1 MGLLLVVS
9 LVIVGIIN
17 LGLGLVVMFGS
28 EKRTLRQVLFS
39 VFSVCVFL
47 WAVGLAMFL
56 STNST
61 ILATL
66 WATIYYIAAAIIG
79 YTLLAFALTFTQNAN
94 MRFWL
99 WVLFLPLGGII
110 WLALEPG
117 ALIEGVRIFSGSN
130 AGNEVVLGFWSY
142 NIYSVYFLIYMY
154 SALGIVARL
163 MFRRG
168 TDKELKLQLGYI
180 LTGLTLAGTF
190 GVFFNLIL
198 PLFGNYQ
205 LIWVG
210 PLFSVLLVGFI
221 FAAIVR
227 HRLFDI
233 RVVIARTTAYLLL
246 LITMALVYGLAV
258 FSISTVLFDGQRI
271 SMEQNLLYI
280 VLAVFLAFTF
290 QPLKT
295 FFDHVTERIFFRHE
309 YNPQDVLN
317 ELGNTIADEINLAK
331 IADDALSI
339 LTKALKPEFAVMVLL
354 PIGEKK
360 HADPQKFVQGEVPDG
375 INALLNDG
383 LTKALKNS
391 PEQIITTQD
400 MTSQPNL
407 QTELRQGEIGLAIRL
422 ETSRELI
429 GYLLF
434 GDKQS
439 GLPYTSKDRR
449 MLGTVGDEL
458 GLAIQ
463 NALRFDEIEHFNST
477 LKQQVADAT
486 EELRESNRQL
496 KALDIVKDEFISM
509 ASHQLRTPLTS
520 IKGYISMLLDGDAGK
535 VSPEQHKFLEEAF
548 ISSQR
553 MVYLVGDFLN
563 VSRIQTGKFVLEIR
577 PTNLAEVVA
586 DEVERL
592 QMTANHRGVTI
603 EYNKPA
609 NFPTIQIDEEKTR
622 QVIMNFI
629 DNAVFYSRP
638 GGQIKVELI
647 AQPHQIRFTVT
658 DHGIGVPESEKG
670 KLFTKFF
677 RATNARRIRPDG
689 TGIGLFLAKKVVNIQ
704 GGQVIGE
711 TQENIGSTFGF
722 SLPLKPKI
730 DPSVTVSSVAV

>member
-9 LVIVGIIN
+9 LVVVGIIN
-17 LGLGLVVMFGS
+17 LGLGLVIMFGS

-56 STNST
+56 ATSSAYV
-61 ILATL
+61 ATL
-66 WATIYYIAAAIIG
+66 WATIYYIAAAVIG
-79 YTLLAFALTFTQNAN
+79 YTLLTFGLTFIPNLK

-99 WVLFLPLGGII
+99 WFLLLPLLGII
-110 WLALEPG
+110 WLTLEPG
-117 ALIEGVRIFSGSN
+117 VLIESVKINSGN
-130 AGNEVVLGFWSY
+130 NGNEVMLGTVPY
-142 NIYSVYFLIYMY
+142 NAYTVYFLAYMY
-154 SALGIVARL
+154 GALTVVGRL
-163 MFRRG
+163 LFKRG
-168 TDKELKLQLGYI
+168 VDKELKLQLGYI
-180 LTGLTLAGTF
+180 FTGLVMAGTF
-190 GVFFNLIL
+190 GVFFNLLL
-198 PLFGNYQ
+198 PFFGNYQ

-233 RVVIARTTAYLLL
+233 RLVIARTMAYLLL
-246 LITMALVYGLAV
+246 LVTMALVYGLAV
-258 FSISTVLFDGQRI
+258 FSISTFVLGNQQI
-271 SMEQNLLYI
+271 TMEQNLLYI
-280 VLAVFLAFTF
+280 MLAVFLAFTF

-295 FFDHVTERIFFRHE
+295 FFDNITERIFFRHE
-309 YNPQDVLN
+309 YNPQDVLIA
-317 ELGNTIADEINLAK
+317 LGNVIADEINLAK
-331 IADDALSI
+331 ISDSALDLLS
-339 LTKALKPEFAVMVLL
+339 KALKPEFAVMFLL
-354 PIGEKK
+354 SHGTKNRS
-360 HADPQKFVQGEVPDG
+360 PQQFEVGKVPES
-375 INALLNDG
+375 IKSLLNDG
-383 LTKALKNS
+383 LTSALKRS
-391 PEQIITTQD
+391 PEQILTIQD
-400 MTSQPNL
+400 MIGQTDL
-407 QTELRQGEIGLAIRL
+407 QDKLLADKIGLTIRL
-422 ETSRELI
+422 QTSREFV

-434 GDKQS
+434 GNKQN
-439 GLPYTSKDRR
+439 GLPFNGKDRR
-449 MLGTVGDEL
+449 MLATVGDEL

-486 EELRESNRQL
+486 VELRESNKQL

-535 VSPEQHKFLEEAF
+535 ISPEQHKFLEEAF

-563 VSRIQTGKFVLEIR
+563 VSRIQTGKFVLETR

-592 QMTANHRGVTI
+592 QMTAQHREVTI
-603 EYNKPA
+603 EYTKPA
-609 NFPTIQIDEEKTR
+609 NFPTLNIDEEKTR

-629 DNAVFYSRP
+629 DNAVFYSRQ
-638 GGQIKVELI
+638 GGQIKIELV
-647 AQPHQIRFTVT
+647 AQPHQVRFTVT
-658 DHGIGVPESEKG
+658 DHGIGVPDSEKG

-711 TQENIGSTFGF
+711 TEENVGSTFGF
-722 SLPLKPKI
+722 SLPLNSKP
-730 DPSVTVSSVAV
+730 TTT